1 MKKKTAVSACLIG
14 TNCKYSGGNNLSV
27 KVIKYLE
34 DKEYITVCPECR
46 GGLSVPRMPCEIRVA
61 DGVRR
66 VFSSDG
72 IEYTDEYYK
81 GAEKELEAIR
91 SFGAAE
97 CILKENS
104 PSCGVHRIYDGTFS
118 SVIIPGSG
126 IAAEMFMKAG
136 ICVLSDEDIP
146 D

>member
-1 MKKKTAVSACLIG
+1 MKKKTAVSACLVG
-14 TNCKYSGGNNLSV
+14 ANCKYSGENNLSA
-27 KVIKYLE
+27 KVLKYLE
-34 DKEYITVCPECR
+34 DKEYITVCPECS
-46 GGLSVPRMPCEIRVA
+46 GGLPVPRMPCEIRVT

-66 VFSSDG
+66 VYSSDG

-91 SFGAAE
+91 SFGAKE

-118 SVIIPGSG
+118 SVKIQGSG
-126 IAAEMFMKAG
+126 IAAEIFRKEG

>member
-1 MKKKTAVSACLIG
+1 MKKKTAVSACLTG

-27 KVIKYLE
+27 KVLKYLE
-34 DKEYITVCPECR
+34 DKEYITVCPECS
-46 GGLSVPRMPCEIRVA
+46 GGLSIPRMPCEIRVT
-61 DGVRR
+61 DGVRH

-72 IEYTDEYYK
+72 RDYTDEYNI
-81 GAEKELEAIR
+81 GAEKELEVIR
-91 SFGAAE
+91 SFGATE

-118 SVIIPGSG
+118 SVKIPGSG
-126 IAAEMFMKAG
+126 IAAELFIKAG
-136 ICVLSDEDIP
+136 LCVLSDEDIP